1 MDLNEETSLREAG
14 KSHRLPGEREKWAE
28 IKKSRAVSAMMI
40 RGQCNWRL
48 LGRSLPSALLS
59 AATTKFSP
67 SFFACWNWLTLPSCG
82 EPGPWTAHPAAPI
95 AQREDH
101 SPVSNR
107 VNQCPVVISIIK
119 VYSIL
124 CLQAALGR
132 YSWAVTG
139 YVDLPLKEYASDN
152 ECAILGTGGWGGSAF
167 CW

>member
-67 SFFACWNWLTLPSCG
+67 SFFRLLELAYTPLVGNLD
-82 EPGPWTAHPAAPI
+82 
-95 AQREDH
+95 RELRIRQPQLLSVRIIPQ
-101 SPVSNR
+101 SP
-107 VNQCPVVISIIK
+107 
-119 VYSIL
+119 
-124 CLQAALGR
+124 
-132 YSWAVTG
+132 TG
-139 YVDLPLKEYASDN
+139 STNVL
-152 ECAILGTGGWGGSAF
+152 
-167 CW
+167 